1 MIDGQR
7 MDIVLMKLI
16 RIVIAPCAVLIAFA
30 CAAQGGNE
38 NTAERPLGEIINI
51 TGDLY
56 EGRGLGHNMVFLVT
70 PEGIILTDPIAVE
83 FSQWLKAE
91 LAERFESTVK
101 YVIYSHHH
109 PDHIAGGTVF
119 SDTATFVG
127 HEGVTI
133 ALNAP
138 LPSNAATL
146 DLNGDGSLDRSE
158 ATGLGYGGTS
168 FDRYDRNGDGSMTGV
183 EINAETP
190 PPDIVYSDHMTITLG
205 GSRVELMHPGPA
217 HSDDMTVL
225 LFPDQR
231 VVFGVD
237 FMHVNRFPATL
248 GGYPVAQYVDAV
260 ARVQNLDFD
269 IVIQG
274 HGNDG
279 VKADLA
285 FFLDFLRAL
294 EAAVA
299 SGIAE
304 GSSLDEMHE
313 NLFFPEYEDWLLYDQ
328 RRTTLITETYELLV
342 GP

>member
-1 MIDGQR
+1 MLNQP
-7 MDIVLMKLI
+7 I
-16 RIVIAPCAVLIAFA
+16 RLVIAPCAVLISFA
-30 CAAQGGNE
+30 CAAQGNRGIPVD
-38 NTAERPLGEIINI
+38 RPGGEIIHI
-51 TGDLY
+51 AGDLY
-56 EGRGLGHNMVFLVT
+56 EGRSGSHNTVILVTSEGVIMADPIGLG
-70 PEGIILTDPIAVE
+70 

-91 LAERFESTVK
+91 LADRFGTTVK

-109 PDHIAGGTVF
+109 PDHIAGGIVF
-119 SDTATFVG
+119 ADTATFVG
-127 HEGVTI
+127 HEGVTT

-146 DLNGDGSLDRSE
+146 DLNGDGRLDRSE
-158 ATGLGYGGTS
+158 ATALGYGGAS
-168 FDRYDRNGDGSMTGV
+168 FDRYDRNGDGSITGV

-190 PPDIVYSDHMTITLG
+190 PPDIVYTDHLTISLG
-205 GSRVELMHPGPA
+205 GSSVELMHPGPA

-225 LFPDQR
+225 LFPEQR

-248 GGYPVAQYVDAV
+248 GGYPVVQYVDAV
-260 ARVQNLDFD
+260 AKVQDLDFD

-274 HGNDG
+274 HGDDG

-299 SGIAE
+299 SGIAA
-304 GSSLDEMHE
+304 GSSLDELRD
-313 NLFFPEYEDWLLYDQ
+313 NLFFPDYEDWLLYDA
-328 RRTTLITETYELLV
+328 RRVNLITEAYELLT

>member
-1 MIDGQR
+1 M
-7 MDIVLMKLI
+7 
-16 RIVIAPCAVLIAFA
+16 
-30 CAAQGGNE
+30 
-38 NTAERPLGEIINI
+38 
-51 TGDLY
+51 GDLY
-56 EGRGLGHNMVFLVT
+56 EGRSGTHNTMILVT
-70 PEGIILTDPIAVE
+70 SEGVIMADPIGLD

-91 LAERFESTVK
+91 LADRFGTTVK

-109 PDHIAGGTVF
+109 PDHIAGGIVF
-119 SDTATFVG
+119 ADTATFVG
-127 HEGVTI
+127 HEGVMA

-146 DLNGDGSLDRSE
+146 DLNGDGRLDRSE
-158 ATGLGYGGTS
+158 ATGLGYGGAS
-168 FDRYDRNGDGSMTGV
+168 FDRYDRNGDGSITGV
-183 EINAETP
+183 EINANTP
-190 PPDIVYSDHMTITLG
+190 FPDIVYSDHLTITLG
-205 GSRVELMHPGPA
+205 GSSVELMHPGPA

-225 LFPDQR
+225 LFPEQR

-248 GGYPVAQYVDAV
+248 GGYPVVQYVDAV
-260 ARVQNLDFD
+260 AKVQDLDFD

-274 HGNDG
+274 HGDDG

-299 SGIAE
+299 SGIAA
-304 GSSLDEMHE
+304 GSSLDEMYD
-313 NLFFPEYEDWLLYDQ
+313 NLFFPDYEDWLLYDT
-328 RRTTLITETYELLV
+328 RRVNLITEAYELLT